1 MQRVSRSCRPA
12 EGGFVKLG
20 DARLVQACE
29 NLLAHNITNL
39 VCIGGDGSLTGA
51 NQFRIDWPG
60 LLAELV
66 QAKRISAEKAA
77 KCANIQ
83 IVGMVGSIDNDFCGT
98 DMTIGVF
105 SFLLLQIFQAPTR
118 RCIES

>member
-1 MQRVSRSCRPA
+1 MSR
-12 EGGFVKLG
+12 LI
-20 DARLVQACE
+20 QACE
-29 NLLAHNITNL
+29 NLVNHDITNL

-66 QAKRISAEKAA
+66 KTKRISADKART
-77 KCANIQ
+77 CSNIQ

-98 DMTIGVF
+98 DMTIGM
-105 SFLLLQIFQAPTR
+105 SFI
-118 RCIES
+118 C

>member
-1 MQRVSRSCRPA
+1 M
-12 EGGFVKLG
+12 E
-20 DARLVQACE
+20 
-29 NLLAHNITNL
+29 HNITNL

-66 QAKRISAEKAA
+66 QAKRLTADKAA

-105 SFLLLQIFQAPTR
+105 SRLRLLTSNITGTDSALHRIIEAVDAVVSTAQSHQ
-118 RCIES
+118 RCFVVEVCAMGC